1 MIEVSLAITAAA
13 QAVSTIKK
21 GMRAGRD
28 AQDLASQF
36 ATFFDAKDKIDGAK
50 SQSQNNSIGRKVF
63 AKQSVEAYALEV
75 ALAEEKAKDLEKHL
89 RELFVYSGQGDVYK
103 NMMRLRQKERQR
115 RLKAARV
122 AAERKRLIADIFW
135 VGLTFVI
142 ISGMF
147 GILVYELF

>member
-28 AQDLASQF
+28 AQDLANQF

-50 SQSQNNSIGRKVF
+50 AQSENNSIGRKVF

-75 ALAEEKAKDLEKHL
+75 ALAEEKAKDLEKQL

-103 NMMRLRQKERQR
+103 NMMRIRQKERQR
-115 RLKAARV
+115 RLKAARIV
-122 AAERKRLIADIFW
+122 AERKRLIADIFW
-135 VGLTFVI
+135 VSVTFLILAVLFGMVI
-142 ISGMF
+142 YP
-147 GILVYELF
+147 LL